1 VIRRKRSDALDKIFA
16 FKPTEKM
23 FESGDDLYLTVPG
36 ESQFA
41 SVQVTFKNGTKSS
54 VQKVVRE
61 KSTER

>member
-1 VIRRKRSDALDKIFA
+1 
-16 FKPTEKM
+16 M

-61 KSTER
+61 NQGAVDGTVDMIVERLRQTGLYVK

>member
-1 VIRRKRSDALDKIFA
+1 
-16 FKPTEKM
+16 M